1 MSRASSGNNHSWDEH
16 QEPEDVSSAE
26 IENTTD
32 DTESEDNN
40 NPHEIDDGRGSP
52 SLPGIPSKGDSLSVC
67 TLTWQGPLLE
77 MLFKLCVLFIT
88 QTFTDGQPQSS
99 VLVYFSGVLGI
110 SSNGGHFLA
119 ARLFTHH
126 LSALIYIQR
135 LLFLEYAL
143 PLREYSYLGWPCRPR
158 SDHLTRL
165 DKIRRQYMLP
175 GSMTPLGEFQNLRL
189 FGKRQALLDPP
200 SVFVHWSPNGD
211 TVFLENI
218 TITMEAFRALPGYF
232 IRQAEEL
239 CSALL
244 LNIRPHID
252 FNGTQD
258 SLVDNRPDQSI
269 IRNPANQLK
278 DRYLLLAEQAAS
290 RPDLGLMQGG
300 SGSQILYISILSN
313 TSNFWSISRGS

>member
-1 MSRASSGNNHSWDEH
+1 
-16 QEPEDVSSAE
+16 
-26 IENTTD
+26 
-32 DTESEDNN
+32 
-40 NPHEIDDGRGSP
+40 
-52 SLPGIPSKGDSLSVC
+52 
-67 TLTWQGPLLE
+67 
-77 MLFKLCVLFIT
+77 
-88 QTFTDGQPQSS
+88 
-99 VLVYFSGVLGI
+99 
-110 SSNGGHFLA
+110 
-119 ARLFTHH
+119 
-126 LSALIYIQR
+126 
-135 LLFLEYAL
+135 
-143 PLREYSYLGWPCRPR
+143 
-158 SDHLTRL
+158 
-165 DKIRRQYMLP
+165 
-175 GSMTPLGEFQNLRL
+175 
-189 FGKRQALLDPP
+189 
-200 SVFVHWSPNGD
+200 
-211 TVFLENI
+211 
-218 TITMEAFRALPGYF
+218 MEAFRALPGYF